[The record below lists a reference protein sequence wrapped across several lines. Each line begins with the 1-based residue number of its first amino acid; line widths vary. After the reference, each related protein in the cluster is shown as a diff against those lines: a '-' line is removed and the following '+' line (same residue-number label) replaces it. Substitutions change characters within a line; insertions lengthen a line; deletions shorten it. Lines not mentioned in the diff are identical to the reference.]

1 MKKQLYGERGFKL
14 FATVVLAVLT
24 LITILPILLI
34 VIASVTEEKSLISY
48 GYSYLPKK
56 LSLDA
61 YYYMVRQIKVILRAY
76 GVSIFVTVVG
86 TALSVLFTTSL
97 AYPMSRKSFR
107 FKRELIFFV
116 FFTMLFHGGIV
127 PSYMMWTQFFHIK
140 NSLWALIVPNYLI
153 TAFNIMLVKNY
164 YLNSIPQEL
173 IEAAQIDGASEL
185 TIFRKIVFPLSTP
198 VVATIGLFT
207 ALKYW
212 NDWVNAL
219 YYITK
224 PQYYGIQNLLLR
236 IMDNI
241 QYLKSG
247 GAGELAGAAAVELP
261 GTSVRMAMAVIGILP
276 ILLVYP
282 FIQKYFMKGIV
293 VGAVKG

>member
-1 MKKQLYGERGFKL
+1 M
-14 FATVVLAVLT
+14 
-24 LITILPILLI
+24 
-34 VIASVTEEKSLISY
+34 
-48 GYSYLPKK
+48 
-56 LSLDA
+56 
-61 YYYMVRQIKVILRAY
+61 
-76 GVSIFVTVVG
+76 
-86 TALSVLFTTSL
+86 
-97 AYPMSRKSFR
+97 
-107 FKRELIFFV
+107 
-116 FFTMLFHGGIV
+116 

>member
-1 MKKQLYGERGFKL
+1 MKRQLYGERGFKL
-14 FATVVLAVLT
+14 FAVVVLSVLT
-24 LITILPILLI
+24 LATILPILLI
-34 VIASVTEEKSLISY
+34 VIASVTEEKTLISY
-48 GYSYLPKK
+48 GYSYFPKK

-61 YYYMVRQIKVILRAY
+61 YYYMVRQLKMIVRAY

-86 TALSVLFTTSL
+86 TALSILFTTSL
-97 AYPMSRKSFR
+97 AYPMSRRSFR
-107 FKRELIFFV
+107 YKRELTFFV
-116 FFTMLFHGGIV
+116 FFTMLFQGGIV

-140 NSLWALIVPNYLI
+140 NSLWALILPNYLI

-173 IEAAQIDGASEL
+173 IEASQIDGASEL
-185 TIFRKIVFPLSTP
+185 TIFGKIVLPLSTP

-261 GTSVRMAMAVIGILP
+261 GTSVRMAMAVIGVLP
-276 ILLVYP
+276 VLLVYP
-282 FIQKYFMKGIV
+282 FIQKYFMKGII

>member
-14 FATVVLAVLT
+14 FATIVLSALT

-34 VIASVTEEKSLISY
+34 VIASVTEERTLISY

-61 YYYMVRQIKVILRAY
+61 YYYMIRQMKMIVRAY
-76 GVSIFVTVVG
+76 EVSIFVTVVG

-107 FKRELIFFV
+107 HKRVLTFFV
-116 FFTMLFHGGIV
+116 FFTMLFQGGIV

-140 NSLWALIVPNYLI
+140 NSLWALIIPNYLI

-185 TIFRKIVFPLSTP
+185 TIFGKIVLPLSTP

>member
-1 MKKQLYGERGFKL
+1 MKKRFYGEQGFKT
-14 FATVVLAVLT
+14 FAVTVLT
-24 LITILPILLI
+24 IMTIFTVLPVLLI
-34 VIASVTEEKSLISY
+34 VIASFTEEKTLISG
-48 GYSYLPKK
+48 GYTYFPKA

-61 YYYMVRQIKVILRAY
+61 YYYMVKQAKLIVRAY

-97 AYPMSRKSFR
+97 AYPMARKSFR
-107 FKRELIFFV
+107 HSRALTFFV
-116 FFTMLFHGGIV
+116 FFTMLFNGGIV

-140 NSLWALIVPNYLI
+140 NTLAALIIPNYLI

-164 YLNSIPQEL
+164 YQNSIPGEL
-173 IEAAQIDGASEL
+173 IEAAEIDGASEL
-185 TIFRKIVFPLSTP
+185 TVFFRIMLPLSTP
-198 VVATIGLFT
+198 VVATVGLFT
-207 ALKYW
+207 GLKYW

-247 GAGELAGAAAVELP
+247 GAAELGSAAAVELP
-261 GTSVRMAMAVIGILP
+261 GTSVRMAMAVVGILP

-282 FIQKYFMKGIV
+282 FVQKYFMKGIV